1 VSKLNKQVYYNSKG
15 EKKINCYH
23 IIVSKEVVA
32 KAGINE
38 DDEIEV
44 KAVDKKIVVEKKE
57 G

>member
-1 VSKLNKQVYYNSKG
+1 MGKLNKQVYYNSKG

-23 IIVSKEVVA
+23 IIVSKEIVA

-38 DDEIEV
+38 DDEVEV
-44 KAVDKKIVVEKKE
+44 KAQGKKIIVEKKE

>member
-1 VSKLNKQVYYNSKG
+1 MSKLNKQVYYNSKG

-44 KAVDKKIVVEKKE
+44 KAVDKKIIVEKKE

>member
-1 VSKLNKQVYYNSKG
+1 MGKLNKQVYYNSKG

-23 IIVSKEVVA
+23 IIVSKEIVA

-44 KAVDKKIVVEKKE
+44 KAQGKKIIVEKKE

>member
-1 VSKLNKQVYYNSKG
+1 MGKLNKQVYYNSKG

-23 IIVSKEVVA
+23 IIVSKEIVA

-44 KAVDKKIVVEKKE
+44 KAKGKKIIVEKKE

>member
-1 VSKLNKQVYYNSKG
+1 MSKLNKQVYYNSKG

-23 IIVSKEVVA
+23 IIVSKEIVA

-38 DDEIEV
+38 DDEIEI
-44 KAVDKKIVVEKKE
+44 KAKGSKIIVEKKE

>member
-1 VSKLNKQVYYNSKG
+1 MSKLNKQVYYNSKG

>member
-1 VSKLNKQVYYNSKG
+1 MSKLNKQVYYNSKG

-38 DDEIEV
+38 NDEIEV

>member
-1 VSKLNKQVYYNSKG
+1 MGKLNKQVYYNSKG

-23 IIVSKEVVA
+23 IIVSKEIVA

-44 KAVDKKIVVEKKE
+44 KAKDKKIIVEKKE

>member
-1 VSKLNKQVYYNSKG
+1 MSKLNKQVYYNSKG

-32 KAGINE
+32 KAGFND
-38 DDEIEV
+38 DDEVEV
-44 KAVDKKIVVEKKE
+44 RAVGKKIVVEKKE

>member
-1 VSKLNKQVYYNSKG
+1 MGKLNKQVYYNSKG

-23 IIVSKEVVA
+23 IIVSKEIVA

-44 KAVDKKIVVEKKE
+44 KTQGKKIIVEKKE